1 MDTPRQSWNLGE
13 NFYIEPER
21 EEDTTRHNF
30 TIKERF
36 SNGLSLYYAH
46 RRQDEDVSSSL
57 TEISPDEFTVN
68 TVGADYINK
77 GLFLQAEYS
86 DEDSTQIPSTS
97 KMLQGRYSWP
107 VNKDTRA
114 SLRVSNHWLDFD
126 EPDNRDVELFKSGAE
141 IFSRLTDE
149 YSLSARADYRDE
161 DDKDGVNQSA
171 MSALMTGNWGTMPDY
186 YFYRE
191 DFGVGCRYDVSSNWI
206 IKAEWHQIEGADL
219 LTSYF
224 NDTFGAAPVTE
235 KDWDYYIVKTSFN
248 F

>member
-1 MDTPRQSWNLGE
+1 VIDESHIFIDPLPITLDRVNIDTSSIVVTDNTGADTYTLGDDYTISE
-13 NFYIEPER
+13 INGRIQLNMTTFGSVLPNVSNNQEIYVDYNFFIEPER

-36 SNGLSLYYAH
+36 NNGLSLYYAH

-114 SLRVSNHWLDFD
+114 SLRVSRCF
-126 EPDNRDVELFKSGAE
+126 
-141 IFSRLTDE
+141 
-149 YSLSARADYRDE
+149 
-161 DDKDGVNQSA
+161 
-171 MSALMTGNWGTMPDY
+171 
-186 YFYRE
+186 RE
-191 DFGVGCRYDVSSNWI
+191 DIAG
-206 IKAEWHQIEGADL
+206 L
-219 LTSYF
+219 
-224 NDTFGAAPVTE
+224 
-235 KDWDYYIVKTSFN
+235 
-248 F
+248 